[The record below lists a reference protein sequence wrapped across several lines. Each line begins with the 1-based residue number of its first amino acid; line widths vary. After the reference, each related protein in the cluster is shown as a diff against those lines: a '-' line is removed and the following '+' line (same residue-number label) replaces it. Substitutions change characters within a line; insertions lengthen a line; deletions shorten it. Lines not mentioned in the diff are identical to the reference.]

1 MMIDPINEP
10 EHIRKEL
17 LSMAEPGYQ
26 KFASSLIPGC
36 DNLIGVRIPE
46 IRKIAKRIARD
57 YPIYYLDNA
66 SPEYFEEFMVKALV
80 IGNMKDDIEVLLEQ
94 AALFIPEIDNW
105 SVCDSF
111 CSEFKIVRQHK
122 ELVWDFLQRY
132 WQSDK
137 PYEIRVAV
145 VMFLFHFIEQNYLE
159 ELFYIFEHI
168 ENENYYVKTAV
179 AWVVSM
185 CFVNF
190 SKETMAFLQD
200 NHMDDETYHK
210 ALQKIRESQ
219 RVDRETKEILKAMK
233 R

>member
-1 MMIDPINEP
+1 MMIDPINKP

-17 LSMAEPGYQ
+17 LSMAEPEYQ
-26 KFASSLIPGC
+26 KFASSLIPNC
-36 DNLIGVRIPE
+36 DNLIGVRIPK
-46 IRKIAKRIARD
+46 IRKIAKRIARNC
-57 YPIYYLDNA
+57 PIYYLDNV
-66 SPEYFEEFMVKALV
+66 SPKYFEEFMVKALV

-94 AALFIPEIDNW
+94 AALFIPEINNW

-111 CSEFKIVRQHK
+111 CSEFKIVRKHK
-122 ELVWDFLQRY
+122 ERVWDFLQKY

-145 VMFLFHFIEQNYLE
+145 VMFLFHFMEQNYLE
-159 ELFYIFEHI
+159 KLFSIFEQI
-168 ENENYYVKTAV
+168 KNENYYVKMAIAWAV
-179 AWVVSM
+179 SI

-190 SKETMAFLQD
+190 PKETMAFLRD

-210 ALQKIRESQ
+210 TLQKIRKSL
-219 RVDRETKEILKAMK
+219 RVDRETKETIILTL